1 MQSKCY
7 SVQFTGQPTTD
18 ASVQCECWCSSYTPS
33 HTRTHPYTLT
43 HTHTLTHIHTHPHTQ
58 TQTCSP
64 LDNIGGLN
72 SLITLENAQKLFLKF
87 SNFSTSGLFSD
98 IDFSVGNGND
108 TLGLNA
114 SRAFFCGTAGG
125 KGGYFETLLQR
136 TLFGDEY
143 QQGV

>member
-1 MQSKCY
+1 MCGLNATQFNSLANQLQTQVFNV
-7 SVQFTGQPTTD
+7 SV
-18 ASVQCECWCSSYTPS
+18 WCSSYT
-33 HTRTHPYTLT
+33 HRHMHT
-43 HTHTLTHIHTHPHTQ
+43 HTHTCTHTHPHTHTHTQ

-72 SLITLENAQKLFLKF
+72 SLISLENAQKLFLKF